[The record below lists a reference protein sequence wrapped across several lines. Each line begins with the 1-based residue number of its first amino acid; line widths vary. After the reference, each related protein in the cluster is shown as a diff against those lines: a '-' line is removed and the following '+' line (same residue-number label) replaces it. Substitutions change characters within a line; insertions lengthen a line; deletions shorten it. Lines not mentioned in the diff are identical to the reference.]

1 MKRILVAY
9 DGGEPAKK
17 ALATAVELA
26 KVQGASLAVV
36 SVVPIGAGRSPMDPW
51 DDPAVHS
58 TELRDAM
65 RSLEESGVHGVELI
79 EPFGD
84 PAATIERVAQER
96 NYDTIIVGSRGLAPI
111 ARFVLGSV
119 SESVAKH
126 AQRTVV
132 IAR

>member
-36 SVVPIGAGRSPMDPW
+36 SVVPTHAGRSPMDPW
-51 DDPAVHS
+51 DDPAVH
-58 TELRDAM
+58 TAELRDAM
-65 RSLEESGVHGVELI
+65 KFLEESGVKGAKLI
-79 EPFGD
+79 EPFGE
-84 PAATIERVAQER
+84 PAETIERVAKEGD
-96 NYDTIIVGSRGLAPI
+96 YDTIVVGSRGLGPI
-111 ARFVLGSV
+111 ARFFQGSV
-119 SESVAKH
+119 SESVATH
-126 AQRTVV
+126 AHRTVV